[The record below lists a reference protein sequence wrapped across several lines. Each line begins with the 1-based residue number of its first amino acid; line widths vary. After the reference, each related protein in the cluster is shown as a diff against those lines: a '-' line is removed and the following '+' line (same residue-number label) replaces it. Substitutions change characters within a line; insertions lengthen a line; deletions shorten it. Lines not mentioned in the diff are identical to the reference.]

1 MSSLH
6 SPSTRPIS
14 PPPFFFSS
22 RCKSSHLRY
31 FSESY
36 LQGKRPQLTSNPR
49 RGNPT
54 PLPTVVFSCGVHPT
68 STQARKFLAFI
79 RNSRLPTRSVELLDF
94 VEKNGIFRQSSV
106 KDGVIPTKQADKMV
120 DFVMENGDVSNEE
133 NAANCDTSE
142 GVGEYPYLVKEDCR
156 IAETEKVHFA
166 EENDVLDTDREREEL
181 GFVEG
186 NGTLPTE
193 EGYDVAHVI
202 EENGGMLEKE
212 QDVLVDFTE
221 SEVYSPT
228 DNVKSLDSCHR
239 SGRLHVGELVQKISC
254 LPIEERVMVLDLFEY
269 DDKSL
274 TISDYNDI
282 LIALV
287 KAGEFESA
295 VSLFSEL
302 RSRGLSPDSLSFS
315 IMVQCLCKKNDPDEA
330 KQVLDEMVQSGFR
343 PNIITFTALVNS
355 LCKRGRL
362 KKALEVFEIMNQVG
376 CEPTIRT
383 YNCLISGL
391 CYVGRL
397 EEAFQLLQKIK
408 KSPKMPDIY
417 TFTLVVD
424 GFCKV
429 GRSDEAIEL
438 LIEAQEMGLKPTIV
452 TYNALLNGYCKE
464 GRPLEGL
471 RLLEEM
477 QHGDCL
483 PDYISYS
490 TILQGLLRWGE
501 VSEAWKTYK
510 KMKEAG
516 FQVDVRVMNT
526 LLRGLCRQSTINSEL
541 LKDAK
546 ELFGKVTEMDFGPSP
561 YTYCLMV
568 QALAIGGEMDEA
580 LDLLHEMVRAG
591 YSPRMMT
598 YNVILRTLC
607 EEGRVNDA
615 LGILVL
621 MIKREKIPSRFSFR
635 VLLNELN
642 RQGRLLDAFGVYA
655 AAIKRDVISNWKPQK
670 VWQNEE
676 ELNHIQEGESNIYQ
690 SSEEY
695 LTCANTNVAK

>member
-1 MSSLH
+1 M
-6 SPSTRPIS
+6 
-14 PPPFFFSS
+14 
-22 RCKSSHLRY
+22 
-31 FSESY
+31 E
-36 LQGKRPQLTSNPR
+36 GKGPQLTSSPR

-68 STQARKFLAFI
+68 STQALKFLTFR

-94 VEKNGIFRQSSV
+94 VEKNAIFGQSPE
-106 KDGVIPTKQADKMV
+106 KDGVIPTEQADKMV
-120 DFVMENGDVSNEE
+120 DFVMENGEVPDEE
-133 NAANCDTSE
+133 NGANCDTSE
-142 GVGEYPYLVKEDCR
+142 VVGKCPHLVKEDCR
-156 IAETEKVHFA
+156 IAEKENVHFV
-166 EENDVLDTDREREEL
+166 EEDYVLDADREREDH

-193 EGYDVAHVI
+193 EGYDVANVI
-202 EENGGMLEKE
+202 EEDGGMLEKE

-221 SEVYSPT
+221 RKVYSPAN
-228 DNVKSLDSCHR
+228 NVKPLDSCHR
-239 SGRLHVGELVQKISC
+239 SGRLHVGELVQKISV
-254 LPIEERVMVLDLFEY
+254 LPIEERVKVLDLFEY

-287 KAGEFESA
+287 KAGEFESV

-302 RSRGLSPDSLSFS
+302 PSRGLSPDSLSFS
-315 IMVQCLCKKNDPDEA
+315 IIVQCLCKKNEPDEA

-362 KKALEVFEIMNQVG
+362 KKAFQVFEMMNQVG

-397 EEAFQLLQKIK
+397 EEAFQLLKKIK

-417 TFTLVVD
+417 TFTLVID
-424 GFCKV
+424 GYCKV

-438 LIEAQEMGLKPTIV
+438 LTEAREMGIKPTIV

-464 GRPLEGL
+464 GKPLEGL
-471 RLLEEM
+471 NLLEEM
-477 QHGDCL
+477 QLRGCL
-483 PDYISYS
+483 PDNISYS
-490 TILQGLLRWGE
+490 TILRGLLKWGE
-501 VSEAWKTYK
+501 FSAAWKTYK

-526 LLRGLCRQSTINSEL
+526 LLRGLCRQSTINIEH
-541 LKDAK
+541 LKVAK
-546 ELFGKVTEMDFGPSP
+546 ELFEKVTEMDFGPSP

-568 QALAIGGEMDEA
+568 QALAMGGEMDEA
-580 LDLLHEMVRAG
+580 LALLHETVREG

-598 YNVILRTLC
+598 YNVILRILC
-607 EEGRVNDA
+607 EEGRLNDA

-621 MIKREKIPSRFSFR
+621 MIKREKIPSRFSFH
-635 VLLNELN
+635 VLLNELS

-655 AAIKRDVISNWKPQK
+655 AAIKRNVSSNWKPQK
-670 VWQNEE
+670 DWQNEE
-676 ELNHIQEGESNIYQ
+676 ELNHIQGGESRTDQ

-695 LTCANTNVAK
+695 LTCANINVSK